1 MFRRSLIVAMMSD
14 SVEASSLMD
23 QLDIDSKLALKLVRR
38 LVKEGFLLKSRRH
51 VVVLLCFVIAPAVV
65 TLRVDIVVIF
75 TRLNRIW
82 GMGAL
87 SNHLTHTFHRTVRVM
102 RTAKL

>member
-38 LVKEGFLLKSRRH
+38 LVKEGFLLKSRRY
-51 VVVLLCFVIAPAVV
+51 VLF
-65 TLRVDIVVIF
+65 
-75 TRLNRIW
+75 
-82 GMGAL
+82 
-87 SNHLTHTFHRTVRVM
+87 
-102 RTAKL
+102 